1 MEQQQHHN
9 SFFGKLLLGLL
20 GKKTLPNSTIS
31 SPCSPS
37 LPESTIQCE
46 PTFISTST
54 TIDNNKNNSSSSSS
68 PISSLK
74 IINNTENENENEN
87 LINEIT
93 NTSLLPSS
101 VEKDE
106 IYIKKL
112 AVKFVD
118 DSIPTEYERKKVYSK
133 FRKQLNENDDK
144 EMVFNEFY
152 NKTKH
157 FYHDNNIKEDIQNL
171 IKIRPI
177 QFLELK
183 EREIQRIEN
192 SLIDFPQ
199 YKDKLLNLVEN
210 ILNPFENDFL
220 KNIEEIY
227 PKLWLYSKT
236 KKFIISNKIYIYKK
250 VKDEAFKEFG
260 EYVDKLIMIN
270 QNREFENEKIK
281 QFKKSGKDTYL
292 LPKRIIIGAVLPPT
306 MNRNQH
312 EKDQFF
318 VLIFIVYLIQ
328 NSTLFSISK
337 LNFINIIKN
346 TIKYLYI
353 DNDEDLKEF
362 IKINNDDNEEEE
374 EEDDDDD
381 DEKEHEKE
389 DDDDDDE
396 DDDEELNNNYKS
408 LIKLLKSGDYY
419 CLTGTGVSIG
429 LAESYISILTWE
441 GLINSISEEYSS
453 SSNNEDTLLKHLNEM
468 ISKKEITLVEA
479 VDLLNLNYNSKGLD
493 YKKTV
498 YKILNNA
505 QPTIFSNPSQSIA
518 EIIRSLSVPIITTN
532 YDHLLETCLN
542 RQSFDSIGTNKHG
555 NKFNDFKDHREKVYH
570 IHGSMDNIDGICLSR
585 DEYTLSTPFFLSTCA
600 QLRNKSFFILGFGS
614 GLTDDHWLPFLK
626 HSSVNH
632 YWICSKESLINKGTR
647 EFALSSNQITNVR
660 IVEYLRENSS
670 SYVNFLWKLV
680 FNSNVEQ
687 ITFSNTLT
695 INQISKSFN
704 LTLSWDSINSKLLHH
719 NSTTLN
725 NIDND
730 NNYKN
735 NNNENNDDKQLF
747 YYENVFI
754 KKLNQSITNN
764 YYKKSKSIKV
774 LFFTNDI
781 KLINCKPI
789 FIAGG
794 FNHWKKEKVEFIKN
808 EKTMFYQFEIT
819 LPVGKNFYQ
828 FSIDNDLKLV
838 INQPT
843 GKYIMDEKKS
853 DHYLTKNIIDSQMNP
868 NPIELKF

>member
-1 MEQQQHHN
+1 MEQQQQQQQQHN
-9 SFFGKLLLGLL
+9 SIFGKLLLGLL
-20 GKKTLPNSTIS
+20 GKKTLATSSIS

-37 LPESTIQCE
+37 LPESK
-46 PTFISTST
+46 ISNKL
-54 TIDNNKNNSSSSSS
+54 IDNSS

-74 IINNTENENENEN
+74 IINNHNITENQNNN
-87 LINEIT
+87 IINDK
-93 NTSLLPSS
+93 NSSSSLLPNSI
-101 VEKDE
+101 EKDE
-106 IYIKKL
+106 IYVKKL

-118 DSIPTEYERKKVYSK
+118 DSIPTEYERKKTYTK
-133 FRKQLNENDDK
+133 FRKQLTEDDDK
-144 EMVFNEFY
+144 ENVFNEFF

-157 FYHDNNIKEDIQNL
+157 FYQDTNIKEDIQNL

-183 EREIQRIEN
+183 DREIQRIQN
-192 SLIDFPQ
+192 VLIDYPE

-250 VKDEAFKEFG
+250 VNDEAFKEFG

-281 QFKKSGKDTYL
+281 QYKKSGNNTYL
-292 LPKRIIIGAVLPPT
+292 LPTRVIIGPIKPPT
-306 MNRNQH
+306 MNENQH

-318 VLIFIVYLIQ
+318 VLMFVVYLIQ

-353 DNDEDLKEF
+353 DNDDDLKEF
-362 IKINNDDNEEEE
+362 IKIDIDYDYKVKDNIDNNQNENDNQDEDEDYNDDNDNNNNNSE
-374 EEDDDDD
+374 
-381 DEKEHEKE
+381 
-389 DDDDDDE
+389 
-396 DDDEELNNNYKS
+396 EELNNNYKS

-498 YKILNNA
+498 YKILNSA

-542 RQSFDSIGTNKHG
+542 RQSFDSVGTNKHG
-555 NKFNDFKDHREKVYH
+555 NKFNDFIDHREKVYH

-585 DEYTLSTPFFLSTCA
+585 DEYTLSTPFFLSVCA

-626 HSSVNH
+626 HSSANH
-632 YWICSKESLINKGTR
+632 YWVCSKESPMNQGSR
-647 EFALSSNQITNVR
+647 EFALLSNQITNVR

-680 FNSNVEQ
+680 FNSGVEQ

-695 INQISKSFN
+695 INQIPKSFN
-704 LTLSWDSINSKLLHH
+704 LTLSWDFINSKLLHH
-719 NSTTLN
+719 NSTTF
-725 NIDND
+725 ND
-730 NNYKN
+730 EK
-735 NNNENNDDKQLF
+735 NNDDKQLF

-754 KKLNQSITNN
+754 KKENQSITNN
-764 YYKKSKSIKV
+764 FYKKSKSIKV
-774 LFFTNDI
+774 IFFTNDI
-781 KLINCKPI
+781 ELINHQTI

-794 FNHWKKEKVEFIKN
+794 FNHWKKEKVEFIKK
-808 EKTMFYQFEIT
+808 EKASMSYQFEIT

-828 FSIDNDLKLV
+828 FSIENDLKL
-838 INQPT
+838 IIGQPT

-853 DHYLTKNIIDSQMNP
+853 DHHLTKNIIDSQSNP
-868 NPIELKF
+868 NPIQLKF